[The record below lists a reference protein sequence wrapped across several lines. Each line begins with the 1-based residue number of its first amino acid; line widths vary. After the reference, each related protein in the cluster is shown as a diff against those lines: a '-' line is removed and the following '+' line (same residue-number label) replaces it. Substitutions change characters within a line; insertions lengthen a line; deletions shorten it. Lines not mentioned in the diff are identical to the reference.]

1 MPRTTPAHNRPATS
15 PHPPLR
21 PRRSSPWALLGLC
34 GLLSACAPT
43 LNWRVVEVGP
53 QAGVQFP
60 CKPEHA
66 ERVLALAGAP
76 ARAAMWACEA
86 GGISWS
92 VTRLDVPDP
101 AHLGEVL
108 RESRLGLARRL
119 QGSEESGQPVQLNGM
134 TPNPEARRVV
144 ILGPAGE
151 GLPARAEAVFVT
163 RGLQVFQ
170 LVAMAQR
177 GRAADWAEGADEFLR
192 SLRWPS

>member
-1 MPRTTPAHNRPATS
+1 MLRTPPNDNRPANVLQT
-15 PHPPLR
+15 PLR
-21 PRRSSPWALLGLC
+21 PPRTGLWAGFVLC
-34 GLLSACAPT
+34 GLLSACSPT
-43 LNWRVVEVGP
+43 LNWRVVDVGP
-53 QAGVQFP
+53 QTRVQFP

-66 ERVLALAGAP
+66 ERALMLAGAP

-92 VTRLDVPDP
+92 ATLLDVKDP
-101 AHLGEVL
+101 AQLGEVL
-108 RESRLGLARRL
+108 RESRLSLARRL

-144 ILGPAGE
+144 ILGPAGD
-151 GLPARAEAVFVT
+151 GQPARAEAVFVT

-177 GRAADWAEGADEFLR
+177 GRPADWAESADEFLR

>member
-15 PHPPLR
+15 LHPPLR
-21 PRRSSPWALLGLC
+21 PRRSSLWALLGLC
-34 GLLSACAPT
+34 GLLSACSPT
-43 LNWRVVEVGP
+43 LNWRAVEVGP

-86 GGISWS
+86 GGVSWS

-101 AHLGEVL
+101 AQLGEVL
-108 RESRLGLARRL
+108 RESRLSLARRL
-119 QGSEESGQPVQLNGM
+119 QGSEESGQPVQLKGM

-144 ILGPAGE
+144 ILGPAGD
-151 GLPARAEAVFVT
+151 GQPARAEAVFVT

-177 GRAADWAEGADEFLR
+177 GRPADWAESADEFLR

>member
-1 MPRTTPAHNRPATS
+1 MLRTPPADNRPGHS
-15 PHPPLR
+15 LLSPLR
-21 PRRSSPWALLGLC
+21 PPWTGLWAWLALC
-34 GLLSACAPT
+34 GLLGACAPT

-53 QAGVQFP
+53 QARMQFP

-76 ARAAMWACEA
+76 VRATMWACEA
-86 GGISWS
+86 GGVSWS

-108 RESRLGLARRL
+108 RESRLGLVRRL
-119 QGSEESGQPVQLNGM
+119 QGSEESGSPVQLDGM
-134 TPNPEARRVV
+134 TPNPEARRVL

-151 GLPARAEAVFVT
+151 GLPARAEAVFVS

-177 GRAADWAEGADEFLR
+177 GRPADWAESADEFLR